1 MVLPMVSFYK
11 DWVGQEGIIMSLAKK
26 ITVEIPEELLSKAQK
41 ATKQSITETIRQG
54 LRLVAASEAYEN
66 LRKLRGK
73 VKFSIS
79 LKALR
84 EEKT

>member
-1 MVLPMVSFYK
+1 
-11 DWVGQEGIIMSLAKK
+11 MSLAKK
-26 ITVEIPEELLSKAQK
+26 ITVEISEELLSKAQK